1 MDTLE
6 SHIPQCSVDIGT
18 LVFALSA
25 VHPDKMVAVL
35 ENIIQVNEG
44 AAGALFSS
52 KALMFGHKC
61 SKIILCVFLAPSS
74 PLGW

>member
-6 SHIPQCSVDIGT
+6 PHIPQCSVDIAT
-18 LVFALSA
+18 LVFVLSA

-35 ENIIQVNEG
+35 ENIIRVREG
-44 AAGALFSS
+44 AAGALLSS

-61 SKIILCVFLAPSS
+61 SQNI
-74 PLGW
+74 